1 VIAVFSQVYVQ
12 GFVGLRTTT
21 NEASAVDCMRTMV
34 SAQSMYYQGDLSPNE
49 TYDYAES
56 LEDLYKYQLV
66 DAFLGG
72 GSKQGYDFVV
82 YCEAKDRWAG
92 RAVPS
97 SPLAGE
103 QQYYV
108 DQEGRVFP
116 TICGNG
122 VMEKGEQCDP
132 GDVET
137 LSSCGNNGV
146 CSAICVCE
154 PFEQGSEQATSAL
167 VLRSSRLSELGAY
180 AAQLVDELLGL
191 APGITVEQAITMVSS
206 RQTPRRIFHLLDS
219 DRDNMLSFVEM
230 VSQDLTAVAK
240 KVAVGWHIEGA
251 KVDLDEQYVRHLVA
265 AYQQAL
271 GDAME
276 IDDEGRERLPLISS
290 TCHRMEAAIAFL
302 RLFPAADSTP

>member
-1 VIAVFSQVYVQ
+1 
-12 GFVGLRTTT
+12 
-21 NEASAVDCMRTMV
+21 
-34 SAQSMYYQGDLSPNE
+34 
-49 TYDYAES
+49 
-56 LEDLYKYQLV
+56 
-66 DAFLGG
+66 
-72 GSKQGYDFVV
+72 
-82 YCEAKDRWAG
+82 
-92 RAVPS
+92 
-97 SPLAGE
+97 
-103 QQYYV
+103 
-108 DQEGRVFP
+108 
-116 TICGNG
+116 
-122 VMEKGEQCDP
+122 MEKGEQCDP

-219 DRDNMLSFVEM
+219 DKDNMLSFVEM